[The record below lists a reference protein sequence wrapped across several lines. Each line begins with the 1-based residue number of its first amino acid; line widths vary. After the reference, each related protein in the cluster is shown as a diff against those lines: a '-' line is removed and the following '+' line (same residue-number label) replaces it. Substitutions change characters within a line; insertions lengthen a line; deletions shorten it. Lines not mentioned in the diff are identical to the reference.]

1 MNDWTI
7 TLQDSCSVTIVRKA
21 FDTVS
26 HSRLIARLASY
37 GIRGNLLSW
46 VQEYHCGRSHCSRI
60 GVAYS
65 MLACM
70 LSGIIQGS
78 VTGPLL
84 FLIFLNDLVE
94 LLASVGITVMDFA
107 DDMNIYL
114 LFIYLRN
121 KCSTIHTC

>member
-1 MNDWTI
+1 VSAPM
-7 TLQDSCSVTIVRKA
+7 

-26 HSRLIARLASY
+26 RSKLIARLASY

-46 VQEYHCGRSHCSRI
+46 IQEYLCGRSHCTRI

-78 VTGPLL
+78 VIGPLL

-94 LLASVGITVMDFA
+94 LLSSVGNRLTDRET
-107 DDMNIYL
+107 N
-114 LFIYLRN
+114 
-121 KCSTIHTC
+121 